1 MQSGQLP
8 ALLHFLLLSVTP
20 LPSPLSPPTMPHFT
34 PLHKHSIL
42 THVKHKRKGETLASI
57 ASLHGVKG
65 GARTLQRWLR
75 RWKDT
80 ADSLQRRAGSGRP
93 TLLTPAQVTK
103 HVRSRIQSANRSARA
118 VHYPSLL
125 PLVQQATG
133 RQFTLR
139 TLQRYGKQQLHV
151 RQKKAKKRTANECKS
166 VNRQE
171 GERGKVCVCC
181 ASADCR
187 SLHFLST

>member
-1 MQSGQLP
+1 
-8 ALLHFLLLSVTP
+8 
-20 LPSPLSPPTMPHFT
+20 MPHFT
-34 PLHKHSIL
+34 PLHKHTIL
-42 THVKHKRKGETLASI
+42 THVKHRGKGETLASI

-65 GARTLQRWLR
+65 GARTLQNWLR
-75 RWKDT
+75 RWKGT
-80 ADSLQRRAGSGRP
+80 PASLQRRAGSGRP
-93 TLLTPAQVTK
+93 TLLTPAQVTR

-133 RQFTLR
+133 KQLSLR
-139 TLQRYGKQQLHV
+139 TLQNYGKQQLRV
-151 RQKKAKKRTANECKS
+151 RQKRTKKQTANECKS

-171 GERGKVCVCC
+171 GEGEEVCVCC
-181 ASADCR
+181 AAADCR